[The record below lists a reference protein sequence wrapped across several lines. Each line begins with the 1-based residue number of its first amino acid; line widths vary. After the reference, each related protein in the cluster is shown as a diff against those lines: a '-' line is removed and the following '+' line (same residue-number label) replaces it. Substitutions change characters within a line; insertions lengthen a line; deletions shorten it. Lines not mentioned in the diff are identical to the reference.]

1 MNKVKSLTASIIFF
15 LTIASVYAQTFD
27 NKNLELHDKLLQ
39 ATKSDSSIK
48 KSKLLNISGVI
59 QVHYLNE
66 FNTNGDT
73 IRDPDGFRILRAR
86 LIAKGDLN
94 KYVSYQLMVDPRAPE
109 QGGVL
114 RDAYLE
120 FHVIKN
126 QNVRVGQQ
134 KTQFGWEN
142 RQSMTELFTVN
153 RAEMSDAVSRGENLR
168 DIGVGLLG
176 HVRMKGNFRFENAI
190 TFTNGTRSNV
200 RGPFDFN
207 TKKALWGRVGFR
219 YKKEDLTVR
228 WGGSFGTGGLRYL
241 GDDIVDPADDIY
253 VAFRRI
259 GTDMQI
265 DHKRFFFAAEYAKGT
280 DRTQDTL
287 FAEPLGYQAQ
297 LALKT
302 KLNMGPFIRYDAA
315 PEDDWSVLTLG
326 AYYGMPKDKFRILIN
341 YLFRGNVK
349 DIPQG
354 HDDRFYIQMQ
364 IKF

>member
-1 MNKVKSLTASIIFF
+1 MKNVNRLLLLLLF
-15 LTIASVYAQTFD
+15 LLAVDLFAQSP
-27 NKNLELHDKLLQ
+27 KQDKGRFREALLQ
-39 ATKSDSSIK
+39 ATKSDSTIK
-48 KSKLLNISGVI
+48 RSARVNISGVI

-86 LIAKGDLN
+86 LIAQGDLN
-94 KYVSYQLMVDPRAPE
+94 KYVSYQLMIDPRAPE

-126 QNVRVGQQ
+126 QSLRVGQQ

-142 RQSMTELFTVN
+142 RQSITELFTVN

-176 HVRMKGNFRFENAI
+176 HISMKGRLRFENAI

-207 TKKALWGRVGFR
+207 TKKALWGRVGLR
-219 YKKEDLTVR
+219 YKEDDVTVR
-228 WGGSFGTGGLRYL
+228 WGTSFATGGLRYL
-241 GDDIVDPADDIY
+241 GDDIVDPTDDIY
-253 VAFRRI
+253 VDFKRI
-259 GTDMQI
+259 GTDLQI
-265 DHKRFFFAAEYAKGT
+265 DHKRFFFASEFAKGT
-280 DRTQDTL
+280 DRTRDSL
-287 FAEPLGYQAQ
+287 YAEPLGYQAQ
-297 LALKT
+297 LAIKTNLK
-302 KLNMGPFIRYDAA
+302 MGPFIRYDASL
-315 PEDDWSVLTLG
+315 EDDWRVLTLG

-349 DIPQG
+349 DVPQG
-354 HDDRFYIQMQ
+354 HDDRFYVQMQ
-364 IKF
+364 IRF